1 MSTKYVVSG
10 WEAKITAHECTKETA
25 SHVWL
30 KGLYYGDART
40 HSKKKDGD
48 VFATWAEAH
57 AELTRRAEARLTSA
71 RLSLQY
77 AQGFAGNVRGM
88 KPPQGGAITP
98 PTTEA

>member
-30 KGLYYGDART
+30 KGLYYGDAGT
-40 HSKKKDGD
+40 HRKKKDGD

-57 AELTRRAEARLTSA
+57 AELTRRAEAKLATA
-71 RLSLQY
+71 RRHLEV

-88 KPPQGGAITP
+88 KPPQGEAPTP
-98 PTTEA
+98 